1 MLMRSEANTVDC
13 EDPVVALACL
23 DPEADMYKEC
33 PAACREDASDTE
45 DGKVVKSGELDVSV
59 NENKG
64 ADAFL
69 YGGVS
74 DLDTISF
81 KASEDGVS
89 VTKVTLERYGYSS
102 SNDVASVWLEDE
114 NGTRITDPK
123 ELNSKD
129 QVTLSIYKDHRV
141 LDENDTM
148 TIVLQTAETYASGD
162 NAGSS
167 IGFKVIGI
175 ETSAADVNGVNPKG
189 NPYLY
194 DLVSYD
200 GSAVTLTYKGKND
213 TYHIG
218 EGPYEVFRFKLK
230 AAPTSAALVR
240 GFTITNVSTG
250 KHLDLEDFLKDVK
263 VSVND
268 EELKN
273 VTYTIDDDELSI
285 NFDEVEIEAK
295 ATSIFAVNIE
305 LADDFDELESK
316 VLFTLAESTDIK
328 VTEKKTWARV
338 SVNGW
343 EPAATAEYSFNGS
356 KITLSNAK
364 LGTVSMPAGAED
376 VAIAEWTIDLGGQSL
391 VVAAN
396 TIAVVANNTGI
407 DALRLVVDGEEFDAK
422 CEKGST
428 NTTCTFNKKFT
439 IEKDG
444 KLQIVVDINDDAT
457 PDSTVEFQIAG
468 KSLFGKTSIGTT
480 DGYVNGLTYEDSKDK
495 VLAADFVGSVTLYN
509 LKVTAAK
516 ASLENTL
523 TKAQEFKENKTT
535 SDVTVFEG
543 TYKAKKQDITL
554 TDVYYTPGKALQ
566 DEDDSVTLKL
576 YIDGK
581 LVSSTDID
589 STDGTNEI
597 NDSVTR
603 VKVAAGESVK
613 VEVKADVYAV
623 STGNTYSYKV
633 ELRGEDADGN
643 DAGKGSDYTVD
654 MKFVSQGSAD
664 VEAISN
670 STHKQKDVLLRA
682 SNLPIAAFKV
692 SASNGTVDFETMKFT
707 LIKGTEAM
715 CNTVADAKSEAECVD
730 LKYTEEEANAYNA
743 QLSGAVKSGDVKTD
757 FEWQVQD
764 EEWHCVNKATNTEDS
779 SKTMETCV
787 DELYDEA
794 GANTYNANLG
804 DAVAAG
810 ATKLQ
815 AKWTD
820 ASTGAVAE
828 DAIRIKVNGQD
839 VEEEDIK
846 WDNGVFTIT
855 EIGEEDID
863 KNGVE
868 VVVSL
873 KGNADAAPYTLTLDE
888 VNDEDKN
895 IVFKK
900 NVVPA
905 LLTIEQKNGN
915 GVTEFK
921 FSVDKYESSNTV
933 SDVCFYKSGTNLG
946 CLNENI
952 SNGSV
957 LEIEGGDSVQLVDRI
972 TYEVNG
978 LSAPVEIRKA
988 DFNDYFK
995 VNDGYLKV
1003 YKAD

>member
-1 MLMRSEANTVDC
+1 M
-13 EDPVVALACL
+13 
-23 DPEADMYKEC
+23 
-33 PAACREDASDTE
+33 
-45 DGKVVKSGELDVSV
+45 
-59 NENKG
+59 
-64 ADAFL
+64 
-69 YGGVS
+69 
-74 DLDTISF
+74 
-81 KASEDGVS
+81 
-89 VTKVTLERYGYSS
+89 
-102 SNDVASVWLEDE
+102 
-114 NGTRITDPK
+114 
-123 ELNSKD
+123 
-129 QVTLSIYKDHRV
+129 
-141 LDENDTM
+141 
-148 TIVLQTAETYASGD
+148 
-162 NAGSS
+162 
-167 IGFKVIGI
+167 
-175 ETSAADVNGVNPKG
+175 
-189 NPYLY
+189 
-194 DLVSYD
+194 
-200 GSAVTLTYKGKND
+200 
-213 TYHIG
+213 
-218 EGPYEVFRFKLK
+218 
-230 AAPTSAALVR
+230 
-240 GFTITNVSTG
+240 
-250 KHLDLEDFLKDVK
+250 
-263 VSVND
+263 
-268 EELKN
+268 
-273 VTYTIDDDELSI
+273 
-285 NFDEVEIEAK
+285 
-295 ATSIFAVNIE
+295 
-305 LADDFDELESK
+305 
-316 VLFTLAESTDIK
+316 
-328 VTEKKTWARV
+328 
-338 SVNGW
+338 
-343 EPAATAEYSFNGS
+343 
-356 KITLSNAK
+356 
-364 LGTVSMPAGAED
+364 
-376 VAIAEWTIDLGGQSL
+376 

-495 VLAADFVGSVTLYN
+495 VLAADFVGSITLYN

-543 TYKAKKQDITL
+543 TYKAKKQDLTL
-554 TDVYYTPGKALQ
+554 TDVYYTPGKALKN
-566 DEDDSVTLKL
+566 EDDSVTLNL

-589 STDGTNEI
+589 KADGTNEI
-597 NDSVTR
+597 NDSISR

-633 ELRGEDADGN
+633 EIRGEDADGN
-643 DAGKGSDYTVD
+643 EAGKGSDYTVD
-654 MKFVSQGSAD
+654 MKFVAQGSAD

-715 CNTVADAKSEAECVD
+715 CNTNANATSEAECTD
-730 LKYTEEEANAYNA
+730 LLYSEEEANAHNA
-743 QLSGAVKSGDVKTD
+743 QLSGAVKEGDIETPAHCTSTLSGDEAAVAADSGTCTQISDGVWVEDDLYTAAEANTHNATLDGKVAAGDVK
-757 FEWQVQD
+757 
-764 EEWHCVNKATNTEDS
+764 
-779 SKTMETCV
+779 
-787 DELYDEA
+787 L
-794 GANTYNANLG
+794 
-804 DAVAAG
+804 AAE
-810 ATKLQ
+810 
-815 AKWTD
+815 WTD

-839 VEEEDIK
+839 VEEEDIE

>member
-1 MLMRSEANTVDC
+1 M
-13 EDPVVALACL
+13 
-23 DPEADMYKEC
+23 
-33 PAACREDASDTE
+33 
-45 DGKVVKSGELDVSV
+45 
-59 NENKG
+59 
-64 ADAFL
+64 
-69 YGGVS
+69 
-74 DLDTISF
+74 
-81 KASEDGVS
+81 
-89 VTKVTLERYGYSS
+89 
-102 SNDVASVWLEDE
+102 
-114 NGTRITDPK
+114 
-123 ELNSKD
+123 
-129 QVTLSIYKDHRV
+129 
-141 LDENDTM
+141 
-148 TIVLQTAETYASGD
+148 
-162 NAGSS
+162 
-167 IGFKVIGI
+167 
-175 ETSAADVNGVNPKG
+175 
-189 NPYLY
+189 
-194 DLVSYD
+194 
-200 GSAVTLTYKGKND
+200 
-213 TYHIG
+213 
-218 EGPYEVFRFKLK
+218 
-230 AAPTSAALVR
+230 
-240 GFTITNVSTG
+240 
-250 KHLDLEDFLKDVK
+250 
-263 VSVND
+263 
-268 EELKN
+268 
-273 VTYTIDDDELSI
+273 
-285 NFDEVEIEAK
+285 
-295 ATSIFAVNIE
+295 
-305 LADDFDELESK
+305 
-316 VLFTLAESTDIK
+316 
-328 VTEKKTWARV
+328 
-338 SVNGW
+338 
-343 EPAATAEYSFNGS
+343 
-356 KITLSNAK
+356 
-364 LGTVSMPAGAED
+364 
-376 VAIAEWTIDLGGQSL
+376 

-495 VLAADFVGSVTLYN
+495 VLAADFVGSITLYN

-535 SDVTVFEG
+535 SNVTVFEG
-543 TYKAKKQDITL
+543 TYKAKKQDLTL

-566 DEDDSVTLKL
+566 DEDDSVTLNL

-597 NDSVTR
+597 NDSITR

-633 ELRGEDADGN
+633 EIRGEDADGN
-643 DAGKGSDYTVD
+643 EAGKGSDYTVD

-707 LIKGTEAM
+707 LKTSASCENGVLNEAGNA
-715 CNTVADAKSEAECVD
+715 CETTTFHAAVNEEKYDNDTAAAFNADLPDAVEAGD
-730 LKYTEEEANAYNA
+730 PIPDSDPAATYTAEQAAAYNA
-743 QLSGAVKSGDVKTD
+743 TLSGAVASGDVKTPAAAAYC
-757 FEWQVQD
+757 ENGVL
-764 EEWHCVNKATNTEDS
+764 N
-779 SKTMETCV
+779 
-787 DELYDEA
+787 EA
-794 GANTYNANLG
+794 G
-804 DAVAAG
+804 DDCE
-810 ATKLQ
+810 ATHF
-815 AKWTD
+815 TD
-820 ASTGAVAE
+820 ETPVAE
-828 DAIRIKVNGQD
+828 DAVRIKINGED
-839 VEEEDIK
+839 VEDEDIT
-846 WDNGVFTIT
+846 WSAGQFSIT

-868 VVVSL
+868 VIVSL
-873 KGNADAAPYTLTLDE
+873 KGNANAAPYTLTLDE
-888 VNDEDKN
+888 VNDEGKN
-895 IVFKK
+895 MVFKK

-952 SNGSV
+952 SNGSI

-972 TYEVNG
+972 TYQVNG
-978 LSAPVEIRKA
+978 LNGGVEIRKA